1 MYARKITPTLDCGL
15 DLLREVL
22 GGKWKMSL
30 LYFVAQGL
38 RRPSQLHRQLP
49 DATHRVLNLQLK
61 QLVDHELLRK
71 EDFSQQTRHVE
82 YHLTTLGESL
92 LPLIVPLGEWGDI
105 HQDQLRRVITQGM
118 HPTAELAETLD

>member
-1 MYARKITPTLDCGL
+1 MYERKIPLNLDCGL

-38 RRPSQLHRQLP
+38 RRPSQLHRRLP
-49 DATHRVLNLQLK
+49 DATRRVLTLQLR

-82 YHLTTLGESL
+82 YHLTPLGESL
-92 LPLIVPLGEWGDI
+92 LPLLVALGEWGDT
-105 HQDQLRRVITQGM
+105 HQEQLRRVITGVTQG
-118 HPTAELAETLD
+118 TLTQS

>member
-1 MYARKITPTLDCGL
+1 MYERKIPLNLDCGL

-38 RRPSQLHRQLP
+38 RRPSQLHRRLP
-49 DATHRVLNLQLK
+49 DATRRVLTLQLR

-82 YHLTTLGESL
+82 YHLTPPGRVAAAAAGGLGRM
-92 LPLIVPLGEWGDI
+92 G
-105 HQDQLRRVITQGM
+105 
-118 HPTAELAETLD
+118 

>member
-30 LYFVAQGL
+30 LYFVARGL

-82 YHLTTLGESL
+82 YHLTALGESL
-92 LPLIVPLGEWGDI
+92 LPLIGSLGLWGDT
-105 HQDQLRRVITQGM
+105 HQAQLRRVITQGLR
-118 HPTAELAETLD
+118 PTVELTATPG

>member
-1 MYARKITPTLDCGL
+1 MYERKIALKLDCGL

-22 GGKWKMSL
+22 SGKWKMSL

-38 RRPSQLHRQLP
+38 RRPSQLHRKLP
-49 DATHRVLNLQLK
+49 DATRRVLTLQLR

-82 YHLTTLGESL
+82 YHLTELGESL
-92 LPLIVPLGEWGDI
+92 LPLIVPLGEWGDT
-105 HQDQLRRVITQGM
+105 HQDQLRRVITQETNAM
-118 HPTAELAETLD
+118 PELAEQVG